1 MLQLTFHYNDKH
13 TQVIECDETNPNR
26 LYLIYKF
33 KTYQFYYI
41 INTGPLLMDIILVNQ
56 IPYDIIDRNLT
67 NYFD

>member
-1 MLQLTFHYNDKH
+1 MLQMTFHYNDKR
-13 TQVIECDETNPNR
+13 TIECDETNPNR

-33 KTYQFYYI
+33 KTYQYYYI
-41 INTGPLLMDIILVNQ
+41 INTGPLLMDITLVNQ